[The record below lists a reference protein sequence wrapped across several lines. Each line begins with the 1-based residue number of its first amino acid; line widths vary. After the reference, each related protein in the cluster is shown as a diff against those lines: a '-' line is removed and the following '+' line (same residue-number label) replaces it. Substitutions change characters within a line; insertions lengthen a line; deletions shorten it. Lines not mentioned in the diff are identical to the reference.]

1 MHVLVTGGAGFIG
14 RQVVSALLAEGH
26 RVRVLDALLP
36 QVYAGRSVT
45 WPEGAENI
53 QGDVREQADVQAA
66 LRGVD
71 AVCHQ
76 AAAVGRGNDF
86 ADAPLYAGCNDLG
99 TAVLLKEMQRQG
111 IGRLTMASSV
121 IVYGEGQ
128 WRCAEHGAVS
138 PGPRVRQD
146 LDAGRFEPRCPR
158 CAARLTPETVGE
170 DVRLDPRNV
179 YGATKLAQ
187 EHLAAAWAAETGA
200 TATALRY
207 HHVYGPGMRQDSGYS
222 GVTCTFQSHV
232 RSRTPIDLY
241 EDGRMVRDFIHVRD
255 IAAANAAALRRE
267 EPGWRVYN
275 VASGTPRSVGELA
288 RLISRFGGLPEPRV
302 TGQYRFDDVRHI
314 VASPARL
321 RDELGWRPAV
331 PFEEGIREF
340 VHEALPAGTELGD

>member
-14 RQVVSALLAEGH
+14 RHVVAALVAQGH
-26 RVRVLDALLP
+26 RVRVLDAALP
-36 QVYAGRSVT
+36 HVYADRPVP
-45 WPEGAENI
+45 WPDGAENVR
-53 QGDVREQADVQAA
+53 GDVREEADVRAA

-99 TAVLLKEMQRQG
+99 TAVLLKEMQSLG
-111 IGRLTMASSV
+111 IGRLAMASSV

-138 PGPRVRQD
+138 PGPRARAD
-146 LDAGRFEPRCPR
+146 LDAGRFAPRCPR
-158 CAARLTPETVGE
+158 CAAALTPETVDE
-170 DVRLDPRNV
+170 DGRLDPRNV

-232 RSRTPIDLY
+232 RDGVPIDLY
-241 EDGRMVRDFIHVRD
+241 EDGAMMRDFVHVD
-255 IAAANAAALRRE
+255 DVAAANTAALRRE
-267 EPGWRVYN
+267 GPGFRAYN

-288 RLISRFGGLPEPRV
+288 RLMSRLGSLPEPRV
-302 TGQYRFDDVRHI
+302 SGRYRFDDVRHI
-314 VASPARL
+314 VASPDRL
-321 RDELGWRPAV
+321 RAELGWRPTV
-331 PFEEGIREF
+331 PFEEGIGAF
-340 VHEALPAGTELGD
+340 VREALPETRFPL

>member
-14 RQVVSALLAEGH
+14 RLVVSALLAEGH
-26 RVRVLDALLP
+26 RVRVLDAALP
-36 QVYAGRSVT
+36 HVYADRPVP
-45 WPEGAENI
+45 WPEGAENVH
-53 QGDVREQADVQAA
+53 GDLRERADVEAA

-86 ADAPLYAGCNDLG
+86 ADAPLYVGCNDLG
-99 TAVLLKEMQRQG
+99 TAVLLREMQRQD

-128 WRCAEHGAVS
+128 WHCAEHGAVS
-138 PGPRVRQD
+138 PGPRSRQD
-146 LDAGRFEPRCPR
+146 LDAGRFEPPCPH
-158 CAARLTPETVGE
+158 CAAALTPETVDE
-170 DVRLDPRNV
+170 DGRLDPRNV

-207 HHVYGPGMRQDSGYS
+207 HQVYGSGMRQDSGYS

-232 RSRTPIDLY
+232 RSRRPIDLY
-241 EDGRMVRDFIHVRD
+241 EDGAMMRDFVHVHD
-255 IAAANAAALRRE
+255 VAAANLAALRRE
-267 EPGWRVYN
+267 EPGFRAYN

-288 RLISRFGGLPEPRV
+288 RLISRAGGLPEPRV
-302 TGQYRFDDVRHI
+302 TGRYRFDDVRHI

-321 RDELGWRPAV
+321 RDELGWRPSV
-331 PFEEGIREF
+331 PFEEGILAF
-340 VHEALPAGTELGD
+340 VQEALPAAAARPA